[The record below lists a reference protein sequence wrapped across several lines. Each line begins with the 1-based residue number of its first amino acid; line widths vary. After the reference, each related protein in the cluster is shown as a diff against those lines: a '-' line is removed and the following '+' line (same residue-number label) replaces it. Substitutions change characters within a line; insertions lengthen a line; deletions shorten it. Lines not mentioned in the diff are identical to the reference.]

1 MGTPAPVTVHDMTVE
16 LDYGQFTLSGT
27 SEGDSDLSML
37 GREAQIGPCIASD
50 DHTVLVCVPHQNNFD
65 MALRV
70 EVWAEPP
77 PRDFGQWEEIFECAL
92 EVDGGELSYGSPT
105 MGSRGCEVPDGRY
118 GVRICGRGFVNRGW
132 PGSTRP
138 GDVWRVQLW
147 PTRRNLPDRRIRAW
161 RPPEQGAAPVL
172 PIAQA

>member
-1 MGTPAPVTVHDMTVE
+1 MTVA

-27 SEGDSDLSML
+27 TDDDSDLRML
-37 GREAQIGPCIASD
+37 GREAQAGQHIASD
-50 DHTVLVCVPHQNNFD
+50 DHTVLVCVPHQNNFE
-65 MALRV
+65 MPLRV

-92 EVDGGELSYGSPT
+92 EIDGGELWYGSPT
-105 MGSRGCEVPDGRY
+105 VEYRRCEVPDGRY

-147 PTRRNLPDRRIRAW
+147 PSARNLPDRRIRAW
-161 RPPEQGAAPVL
+161 HPPGSATGPVL
-172 PIAQA
+172 PITQAR